1 SAKSINLLKLSP
13 ATRESNSS
21 SCHMLTSK
29 LGNGPDMPEV
39 DAASATAADEVSNFL
54 NRLTQSG
61 LDGSSSQTGNGNR
74 KRKLAPSSSDGQ
86 PSEAAICA
94 SVDKIAKLNLAS
106 LAKQLDEVCKAAEE
120 FNNNASNEDAGNG
133 DSSLDDLAD
142 CLLSE
147 TQVAL
152 TRCLPASSDTA
163 SAVVVAN
170 ASASSKPADKASE
183 VNGTDAEISPTTA
196 VSQLQS
202 FIDDRFTAACNL
214 EAQVSSGSDDDSI
227 DLPASVDSL
236 LSTCLAKSPS
246 LVSEVRRLGR
256 GLAQS
261 AGSGRAAI
269 ASDSGDRSQAE
280 LALADFKQNLAVILR
295 DNTQSTADCSAE
307 SQSQPS
313 QQSRHFPPR
322 RRLRRLPVDAASR
335 LTRRANAALLEESL
349 PLHLRRQL
357 GRTAQAAL
365 TEWLMERGTL
375 DSGDPKRRSRS
386 VRNVGFALLRYLDG
400 FYAGGGGVLSNEQ
413 LAINQ
418 LYPDSLT
425 AAASLTS
432 DDDDFDGDDN
442 SGSGGGNVGSP
453 VSIGFDKFD
462 VVDDVDAGIDGAAKS
477 GSIVRR
483 RIRRLRHRLRSTAR
497 RFLRAADGCLP
508 NLTAASI
515 GALPPLPP
523 RRFSAS
529 RCLSKGLSDW
539 TMTACQR
546 QVLRRPLSPA
556 PSLQWPS
563 DILFESA
570 AAGSIAQQKSRN
582 APAAATAAACRC

>member
-1 SAKSINLLKLSP
+1 
-13 ATRESNSS
+13 
-21 SCHMLTSK
+21 MLTSK

-86 PSEAAICA
+86 P
-94 SVDKIAKLNLAS
+94 K
-106 LAKQLDEVCKAAEE
+106 
-120 FNNNASNEDAGNG
+120 
-133 DSSLDDLAD
+133 
-142 CLLSE
+142 
-147 TQVAL
+147 
-152 TRCLPASSDTA
+152 
-163 SAVVVAN
+163 
-170 ASASSKPADKASE
+170 
-183 VNGTDAEISPTTA
+183 ISPTTA

-375 DSGDPKRRSRS
+375 DSG
-386 VRNVGFALLRYLDG
+386 GM
-400 FYAGGGGVLSNEQ
+400 
-413 LAINQ
+413 
-418 LYPDSLT
+418 
-425 AAASLTS
+425 AS
-432 DDDDFDGDDN
+432 F
-442 SGSGGGNVGSP
+442 
-453 VSIGFDKFD
+453 
-462 VVDDVDAGIDGAAKS
+462 
-477 GSIVRR
+477 
-483 RIRRLRHRLRSTAR
+483 
-497 RFLRAADGCLP
+497 
-508 NLTAASI
+508 
-515 GALPPLPP
+515 
-523 RRFSAS
+523 
-529 RCLSKGLSDW
+529 
-539 TMTACQR
+539 
-546 QVLRRPLSPA
+546 
-556 PSLQWPS
+556 
-563 DILFESA
+563 
-570 AAGSIAQQKSRN
+570 
-582 APAAATAAACRC
+582 